1 MMVSKPG
8 NRKLPQIAR
17 RWRHLAAI
25 GLGLFGLA
33 SCAVNSST
41 GSMQFVPLM
50 SEAEEARVGAET
62 HPKIIQAYGGVYDND
77 ALGGYVAGVV
87 ARIASSSHKRVKY
100 RTTVLDSDVVNAF
113 ALPGGYV
120 YVTRGLLALVND
132 EAELAGV
139 LGHEIGHVEARHS
152 AQRQTAAVGTSLL
165 GAVVGAVVGN
175 DAVSQVLGLG
185 QKGFLASYSRDQE
198 YEADK
203 LGVRALA
210 RSGYDPYAQA
220 DFLQSMDAEMKLQA
234 RRAGSSYQGGT
245 NWFASHPPTPDRVR
259 AARAEA
265 GATGI
270 APGSGQR
277 NRNSYLRHING
288 MIYGDSPSQGIV
300 DGKRFVHPTLRFSFS
315 VPRGFQIS
323 NSPQAVMVKGP
334 EKTIVK
340 FDGAAKPARQSVEAY
355 LANSWAGNVRIGNL
369 SRFKINGMNAAS
381 ALARVNNYN
390 ARLVVIEYSP
400 TRVYRFLLGTL
411 PQVGGRYDRSLRE
424 IYGSFHRISKA
435 QASRVK
441 PLRIRIVKVS
451 AGQSVASLAKRMAF
465 SNYREQRFRVLNG
478 LSANERLRA
487 GERVKL
493 ITK

>member
-1 MMVSKPG
+1 MTSSKPG
-8 NRKLPQIAR
+8 IRKMPMLAR
-17 RWRHLAAI
+17 SWRHLAVI
-25 GLGLFGLA
+25 GLSLFSLA
-33 SCAVNSST
+33 GCAVNSST

-62 HPKIIQAYGGVYDND
+62 HPKIVKAYDGVYDND

-87 ARIASSSHKRVKY
+87 ARIAASSDKHVRY

-139 LGHEIGHVEARHS
+139 LGHEIGHVDARHS

-175 DAVSQVLGLG
+175 DVVSQVLGIG

-203 LGVRALA
+203 LGVRTLA
-210 RSGYDPYAQA
+210 RSGYDPSAQA

-234 RRAGSSYQGGT
+234 RLAGSQPGGGT
-245 NWFASHPPTPDRVR
+245 SWFASHPPTPDRVR

-265 GATGI
+265 RATGI
-270 APGSGQR
+270 APGSGRR
-277 NRNSYLRHING
+277 NRNVFLSHING

-300 DGKRFVHPTLRFSFS
+300 DGNRFVHPKLRFSFS
-315 VPRGFQIS
+315 VPKGFRIA
-323 NSPQAVMVKGP
+323 NSSQAVMVTGP
-334 EKTIVK
+334 EKTIAK
-340 FDGAAKPARQSVEAY
+340 FDGATKPAGQPVASY
-355 LANSWAGNVRIGNL
+355 LSNSWARNVRIGNL
-369 SRFKINGMNAAS
+369 RRFKLNGMNAAS

-411 PQVGGRYDRSLRE
+411 PQVGGRYDKALQSVVE
-424 IYGSFHRISKA
+424 SFHTISKA
-435 QASRVK
+435 QAARVK
-441 PLRIRIVKVS
+441 PRRVRVVKVRS
-451 AGQSVASLAKRMAF
+451 GQTVASLAKRMAF
-465 SNYREQRFRVLNG
+465 SSYREQRFRVLNG
-478 LSANERLRA
+478 LGENQTLRS
-487 GERVKL
+487 GERVK
-493 ITK
+493 IVTR